1 MINTGYTDVSLGY
14 DINYAFDFDIN
25 TKYGNIKN
33 DNSLDVSV
41 TESKNSS
48 KRISGFNKKKGQNK
62 VTINS
67 NYGNVTLIK
76 KQ

>member
-1 MINTGYTDVSLGY
+1 MGY
-14 DINYAFDFDIN
+14 DMNYSFDFDIN
-25 TKYGNIKN
+25 TRYGGIKS
-33 DNSLDVSV
+33 DNSLDILVNE
-41 TESKNSS
+41 TKNTS

-67 NYGNVTLIK
+67 NYGNVTLNK